1 MMTLTE
7 PCPICS
13 ARASREVQ
21 RQHLQLA
28 GLGRVDIGFG
38 NCEACGHIYQV
49 RQAPDHILGRYYSAF
64 SNYTC
69 FDVEAARNAP
79 PSPLTRRLLAL
90 AETQGPKKGTAYE
103 VGCATGRHLAH
114 FAKAGWKVG
123 GCDPSPKACEQARE
137 IYGIDV
143 DCGTESDMLPAR
155 SGLDMVVFSGVL
167 EHLKDPR
174 GALERA
180 HGALADG
187 GLVLLEVP
195 CATAPHL
202 MPPGWF
208 TFEHLQYFSEAS
220 LVRMLYETGF
230 APLELRIALDVFI
243 YPAIAVI
250 ARKTNA
256 RINTDD
262 GGLGVA
268 QSRHFLE
275 QVIAR
280 DDNLWNNSAK
290 RLRHLDGPV
299 FVWGAGVHTA
309 QLFDRTPLLEQAAVK
324 AIIDR
329 DSQKHGLEQA
339 DRPIIAPEAF
349 FAESKDEPVVISSFA
364 AEAEIAA
371 ALAKAGVAQDRIVR
385 LYT

>member
-1 MMTLTE
+1 MMTSTE
-7 PCPICS
+7 PCPICD
-13 ARASREVQ
+13 AAAPREVQ
-21 RQHLQLA
+21 RQRLQLA

-38 NCEACGHIYQV
+38 NCQACGHIYQV
-49 RQAPDHILGRYYSAF
+49 RQAPQHILDRHYAAF

-69 FDVEAARNAP
+69 FDVDAARNAP

-103 VGCATGRHLAH
+103 VGCATGRHLTH
-114 FAKAGWKVG
+114 FARAGWKVG
-123 GCDPSPKACEQARE
+123 GCDPSQKACEQARE

-143 DCGTESDMLPAR
+143 DCGAEIDSLPKR

-174 GALERA
+174 GALVRA
-180 HGALADG
+180 RDALADD

-202 MPPGWF
+202 LPPGWF

-220 LVRMLYETGF
+220 LVRMLNETGF
-230 APLELRIALDVFI
+230 SPLELRIALDVFI

-256 RINTDD
+256 RIDTDD
-262 GGLGVA
+262 GGLGAV

-275 QVIAR
+275 QVVAR
-280 DDNLWNNSAK
+280 DDDLWHNSAQ
-290 RLRHLDGPV
+290 RLRHLEGPI

-309 QLFDRTPLLEQAAVK
+309 QLFDRTPLLDQADIK

-329 DSQKHGLEQA
+329 DGQKHGLEQA
-339 DRPIIAPEAF
+339 GRPIITPDTF
-349 FAESKDEPVVISSFA
+349 FAERKDEPVVISSFA

>member
-1 MMTLTE
+1 MTRTE
-7 PCPICS
+7 PCPIC
-13 ARASREVQ
+13 AAKAPREVQ
-21 RQHLQLA
+21 RQRLQLA

-38 NCEACGHIYQV
+38 NCQSCGHIYQV
-49 RQAPDHILGRYYSAF
+49 RQAPAHILGRYYSAF

-69 FDVEAARNAP
+69 FDVEAARNAS
-79 PSPLTRRLLAL
+79 PSPLTRRLLSL

-143 DCGTESDMLPAR
+143 DCGTERDMLPAR
-155 SGLDMVVFSGVL
+155 SGLDLILFSGVL
-167 EHLKDPR
+167 EHLKDPL

-180 HGALADG
+180 RDALADD

-202 MPPGWF
+202 LPPGWF

-220 LVRMLYETGF
+220 LVRMLNEAGF
-230 APLELRIALDVFI
+230 APLELRIALEAFI

-250 ARKTNA
+250 ARKQSS
-256 RINTDD
+256 RIDTDD
-262 GGLGVA
+262 GGLAVA

-275 QVIAR
+275 QVVAR
-280 DDNLWNNSAK
+280 DDDLWRNSAE
-290 RLRHLDGPV
+290 RLRNLEGPV

-309 QLFDRTPLLEQAAVK
+309 QLFDRTPLLHQAAVK
-324 AIIDR
+324 AIVDR

-339 DRPIIAPEAF
+339 HRPIIAPDTF
-349 FAESKDEPVVISSFA
+349 FAERKDEPVVISSFA

-371 ALAKAGVAQDRIVR
+371 ALTNAGVAQDRIVR

>member
-1 MMTLTE
+1 MTRTE
-7 PCPICS
+7 PCPICD
-13 ARASREVQ
+13 ATASREVQ
-21 RQHLQLA
+21 RQHLRLA

-38 NCEACGHIYQV
+38 NCQSCGHIYQV
-49 RQAPDHILGRYYSAF
+49 RQAPEHILDRYYSAF

-79 PSPLTRRLLAL
+79 PSPLTRRLLTL
-90 AETQGPKKGTAYE
+90 AEAQGSKKGTAYE

-114 FAKAGWKVG
+114 FARAGWKVG

-143 DCGTESDMLPAR
+143 DCATESGALPAR
-155 SGLDMVVFSGVL
+155 SGLDLILFSGVL

-174 GALERA
+174 GALVRA
-180 HGALADG
+180 HDALADD

-202 MPPGWF
+202 LPPGWF

-220 LVRMLYETGF
+220 LVRMLNEAGF
-230 APLELRIALDVFI
+230 APLELRIALEAFI

-250 ARKTNA
+250 ARKQSA
-256 RINTDD
+256 RIDIGD
-262 GGLGVA
+262 GGLAVA

-275 QVIAR
+275 QVVAR
-280 DDNLWNNSAK
+280 DDDLWRNSAE
-290 RLRHLDGPV
+290 RLRHLEGPI

-309 QLFDRTPLLEQAAVK
+309 QLFDRTPLLHQAAVK
-324 AIIDR
+324 AIVDR

-339 DRPIIAPEAF
+339 DRPIIAPHTF
-349 FAESKDEPVVISSFA
+349 FAESNGEPVVISSFA
-364 AEAEIAA
+364 AEMEIAA
-371 ALAKAGVAQDRIVR
+371 ALAKAGVAPDRIVR